1 MFWIV
6 FSFLIGVAITVD
18 LWTVGGVKRKLK
30 RFNMAWSRR
39 DGESNRRSPIDS
51 SVSQLPFRQAL
62 LWTIVWISLAGIF
75 AMLIFMSSGYNKSL
89 EFITGYA
96 IEKALSI
103 DNMFIFLL
111 VFSSLRIPPIYQHK
125 ILMTGVL
132 GAVVLRIALILAG
145 LSLLESFHW
154 MIYVFGVLL
163 VITGIKIFLQRRENV
178 VNIEEN
184 IAFKIMKKFLP
195 ISSVLDGGR
204 FFSRIDGVWYVT
216 PIFISVIIVEMT
228 DLVFALDSIPAVLAI
243 TTDSF
248 IVITSN
254 IFAILGLRS
263 IYFLLGNMINKVYYL
278 KAGLAAI
285 LLFVG
290 TKMLLSNNFNIPIM
304 ASVAVIFIILSVT
317 IILSFIR
324 TRHTLEAKK
333 TTNEYYL

>member
-30 RFNMAWSRR
+30 RFKMVWSRR
-39 DGESNRRSPIDS
+39 DEESNRRTLIDS

-75 AMLIFMSSGYNKSL
+75 AMLIFISSGYNKSL

-96 IEKALSI
+96 IEKALSV
-103 DNMFIFLL
+103 DNMFVFLL
-111 VFSSLRIPPIYQHK
+111 VFSSLKIPPIYQHK

-145 LSLLESFHW
+145 ISLLESFHW

-163 VITGIKIFLQRRENV
+163 MFTGIKIFLQRRENV

-184 IAFKIMKKFLP
+184 IAFKIMKKFIP
-195 ISSVLDGGR
+195 ISPVLDGGR
-204 FFSRIDGVWYVT
+204 FFSRIGGVWYVT

-243 TTDSF
+243 TTDTF

-263 IYFLLGNMINKVYYL
+263 IYFLLDNMINKFYYL

-285 LLFVG
+285 LFFVG
-290 TKMLLSNNFNIPIM
+290 SKMLLSNYFNIPIM
-304 ASVAVIFIILSVT
+304 ASVGVIFTILSVT
-317 IILSFIR
+317 IIVSFIR

-333 TTNEYYL
+333 TTNDYYL